1 MYCCLTLNEHHS
13 TNMRTATKYKKNK
26 SYRYKWASEIVQ
38 WRVVFDYHTEKEIW
52 IA

>member
-1 MYCCLTLNEHHS
+1 MYCCLTLNDQRI

-26 SYRYKWASEIVQ
+26 SCRYKWATEIGQ
-38 WRVVFDYHTEKEIW
+38 WRVVFDYHTEKEIL